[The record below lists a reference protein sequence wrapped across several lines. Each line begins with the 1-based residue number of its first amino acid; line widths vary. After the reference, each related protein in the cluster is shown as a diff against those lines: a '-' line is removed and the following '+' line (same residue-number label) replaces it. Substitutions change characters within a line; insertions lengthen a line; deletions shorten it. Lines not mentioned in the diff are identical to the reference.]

1 MVKLLWV
8 GIVIGLVFSN
18 WVDGFEELRLN
29 GTAMSL
35 FEAEAYGVSKAAIVP
50 NALMVGLTLIHG
62 AGAKVAGTFFFYYHC
77 KFSFFLPFFEKK
89 NKIILFYFNFYC
101 FCDFLLFF
109 FLYINTS
116 VVRLN

>member
-29 GTAMSL
+29 ETAMSL

-50 NALMVGLTLIHG
+50 NALMVGLTLIQG
-62 AGAKVAGTFFFYYHC
+62 AGAKGAGTFFFYYHC
-77 KFSFFLPFFEKK
+77 KFSFFLPFF
-89 NKIILFYFNFYC
+89 
-101 FCDFLLFF
+101 FLK
-109 FLYINTS
+109 
-116 VVRLN
+116 

>member
-62 AGAKVAGTFFFYYHC
+62 AGAKGAGTFFFYYHC

-89 NKIILFYFNFYC
+89 IKLFYFILIFIAFVISCY
-101 FCDFLLFF
+101 FSFF
-109 FLYINTS
+109 TLIL
-116 VVRLN
+116 R

>member
-62 AGAKVAGTFFFYYHC
+62 AGAKGAGT
-77 KFSFFLPFFEKK
+77 FSFFLFLKK
-89 NKIILFYFNFYC
+89 KIKLFYFILIFIAFVISCY
-101 FCDFLLFF
+101 FSFF
-109 FLYINTS
+109 TLIL
-116 VVRLN
+116 R